1 MKYVLL
7 LLALCA
13 SPLSACLWDT
23 DTLAEESA
31 GLPEVKVVIVG
42 GFARN
47 PDLYYE
53 MRLERVSKL
62 LKDDHNN
69 LDAYDDAGV
78 SCDRLGRDEEAIEW
92 MAKKL
97 KAMERMGY
105 SASAQPNHRYRYL
118 ANLGTFHAHRWFHN
132 GADRERLDDLTKAR
146 DLIAQAL
153 QENPDA
159 HFGREKYQLMFI
171 DWALSNPKYYTY
183 DEQALAEA
191 AGHRSGWVPNF
202 LSIGDG
208 DEHDVLFRTRDNAGL
223 KNIGLEDA
231 VAGISG
237 LITLGAAWESV
248 DAFYALALAL
258 QAEGK
263 SAFAYFA
270 MLRVEELLAEG
281 RTSGVRD
288 VPVDVFDSEDL
299 TRMGYNLTKD
309 AKATAIEFHELRQ
322 QSDRWQ
328 ESRLN
333 YMLPLLKEGRHPDTD
348 NDFWGGFEGDPE
360 HMEVPAGAIY
370 GAGGAVNAVLQSDW
384 FWILSIFLGGS
395 FLLMLYYFYA
405 KRRDRRLRRIHG
417 AAKVPYP

>member
-13 SPLSACLWDT
+13 SPLNACLWDT

-118 ANLGTFHAHRWFHN
+118 ANLGTFHAHRWFRN
-132 GADRERLDDLTKAR
+132 GADREDLDDLTKAR

-159 HFGREKYQLMFI
+159 HFGREKYQLKFI
-171 DWALSNPKYYTY
+171 EWLLANPTYYTY
-183 DEQALAEA
+183 EERALAEA
-191 AGHRSGWVPNF
+191 AGQRSGWMPNF
-202 LSIGDG
+202 LDLGKKTSIRLTTSDN
-208 DEHDVLFRTRDNAGL
+208 DELS
-223 KNIGLEDA
+223 KLELSDA
-231 VAGISG
+231 IEGICG
-237 LITLGAAWESV
+237 LIMLGAAWESI
-248 DAFYALALAL
+248 DAFNALAVLL
-258 QAEGK
+258 QMDGR
-263 SAFAYFA
+263 SAFSYFA
-270 MLRVEELLAEG
+270 SLRIEELLSEG
-281 RTSGVRD
+281 RNSVVANASATAFEFQNLSGA
-288 VPVDVFDSEDL
+288 
-299 TRMGYNLTKD
+299 GYNLTRD
-309 AKATAIEFHELRQ
+309 AKATAIEFHDLRQ
-322 QSDRWQ
+322 QSELWQ
-328 ESRLN
+328 ESRLS

-348 NDFWGGFEGDPE
+348 DDFWGGFEGDPE

-370 GAGGAVNAVLQSDW
+370 GAGGTVNAVLQSDW
-384 FWILSIFLGGS
+384 FWILSIFVGGS
-395 FLLMLYYFYA
+395 FLMTLYYFYA
-405 KRRDRRLRRIHG
+405 KRRDRNRPHRD
-417 AAKVPYP
+417 PYVL